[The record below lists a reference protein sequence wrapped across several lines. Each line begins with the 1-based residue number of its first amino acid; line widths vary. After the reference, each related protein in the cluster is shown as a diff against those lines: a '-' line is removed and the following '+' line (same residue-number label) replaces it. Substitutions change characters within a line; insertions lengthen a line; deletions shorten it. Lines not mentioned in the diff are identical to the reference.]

1 MAKFL
6 CVCGYS
12 ISTSG
17 EIPNPNEWRCLS
29 DVDFGDFTGQVD
41 AGALYRRTTLMCRC
55 PQSGHLWIYWDG
67 FDEHPSLYAPAS
79 APDDAYGSGDSDVR
93 ELVFVSFLED
103 LKAESPLRA
112 RFGLHLSQGL
122 DDGA

>member
-1 MAKFL
+1 MAQFL
-6 CVCGYS
+6 CVSGYS

-29 DVDFGDFTGQVD
+29 YVDFGDFTGRVD

-67 FDEHPSLYAPAS
+67 FDEHPQPLCTRARARRCVRV
-79 APDDAYGSGDSDVR
+79 GDSDVR
-93 ELVFVSFLED
+93 VLIFVSFLED

-112 RFGLHLSQGL
+112 IRPAPLP
-122 DDGA
+122 GAG